1 MNTNNNL
8 NGLPSGG
15 ESNDTLVLLKA
26 ALDSS
31 VSGIIITDNT
41 LPDNPI
47 IYCNKSFQDIT
58 GYRFEE
64 IIGHNCRFLQGD
76 DREQPQRGQLKE
88 AVQKGE
94 NINLEIRNYT
104 KSGELFW
111 NELFV
116 SPIRNNS
123 GAVTHFVG
131 VQHDVSRRKK
141 AEEELRH
148 ERDMIERKVKERT
161 KELKMSQE
169 YLDSIVQTV
178 RESLIVVE
186 PDLKVL
192 TVNEHFLRTFKVSR
206 VETIDQELYKL
217 GNGQWNIPRLKEM
230 LEDILPTNNPV
241 LDFEVEHDFPHIGK
255 KLMLVNAYR
264 VELEGQY
271 KDRIL
276 LAIEDITERRAIEQR
291 KDDFLSVA
299 SHELKTPLTTVKAY
313 VQVMERMM
321 HPESTDQFKSVV
333 SKAGSE
339 LLRLNKLIS
348 ELLDVSRLQSG
359 RADLQR
365 EPFDLNKMIHDVAD
379 GLQVAS
385 TTHKITIDGSVKE
398 LYNGDESQLRQVV
411 SNLISNAIKYSPD
424 ASAVEIFIS
433 QVSTFIKVS
442 VTDHGM
448 GISLNDKKKIF
459 ERFYRA
465 SNIQKHFPGMGIGLY
480 VCEQIVK
487 NHGGDLWVD
496 TEEGKGSTF
505 SFTLPLNAEGGQ

>member
-1 MNTNNNL
+1 MNIPNNF
-8 NGLPSGG
+8 NGLPNGG
-15 ESNDTLVLLKA
+15 ATNDTLVLLKA

-31 VSGIIITDNT
+31 VSGIIVTDNA

-76 DREQPQRGQLKE
+76 DREQPERSQLKE
-88 AVQKGE
+88 AIQKGE
-94 NINLEIRNYT
+94 HVNLEIRNYT

-116 SPIRNNS
+116 SPIKNDK
-123 GAVTHFVG
+123 GEVTHFIG
-131 VQHDVSRRKK
+131 VQHNVSRRKK

-241 LDFEVEHDFPHIGK
+241 LDFEVEHNFPHIGK

-321 HPESTDQFKSVV
+321 HPDSTPQFKSVV

-359 RADLQR
+359 RADIRR
-365 EPFDLNKMIHDVAD
+365 EPFDINDMVKEVAE
-379 GLQVAS
+379 GLQTATS
-385 TTHKITIDGSVKE
+385 THKIKIEGHINQP
-398 LYNGDESQLRQVV
+398 YNGDESQLRQVV

-424 ASAVEIFIS
+424 ATSVEIFLS

-442 VTDHGM
+442 VTDHGL

-487 NHGGDLWVD
+487 HHGGDLWVD

-505 SFTLPLNAEGGQ
+505 SFTLPFKSEGDN